1 MLTYISFVILGYLS
15 GSIAMAVVVCKLLGL
30 GDPRQ
35 VGSRNPGA
43 SNVYRLYGAN
53 AAIMTLLGD
62 LLKGVLPVILASI
75 LQAPDPV
82 VYMTGMAAFFGHLY
96 PLFFHFKGGKGVA
109 TLIGVLLATHWMLG
123 LTFIVTWLVVALIFR
138 YSSLSSI
145 TAAITL
151 PGYVWF
157 LSPSPAYVISLTVMA
172 GFLTWRHRTN
182 IKRLLAGTE
191 PRLEKTAPHKT
202 QVM

>member
-1 MLTYISFVILGYLS
+1 MLTNISVVILGYLS
-15 GSIAMAVVVCKLLGL
+15 GSIATAVVVCRLLGL
-30 GDPRQ
+30 GDPRRE
-35 VGSRNPGA
+35 GSRNPGA
-43 SNVYRLYGAN
+43 SNVYRLYGGK
-53 AAIMTLLGD
+53 AAILTLLGD

-75 LQAPDPV
+75 LQAPDLV

-109 TLIGVLLATHWMLG
+109 TLIGVLLATHWMVG

-151 PGYVWF
+151 PGYVWL

-172 GFLTWRHRTN
+172 GFLTWKHRTN

-191 PRLEKTAPHKT
+191 PRLGKSRTT
-202 QVM
+202 